1 MTEDEKKFLA
11 EWERRDRAANPHHWA
26 IHDHAMGQLQRKQSN
41 VNAVLLKGMV
51 VIIAIL
57 LAIIITT

>member
-1 MTEDEKKFLA
+1 MTEDEKFWRQFEA
-11 EWERRDRAANPHHWA
+11 RDRAKNPHAWA
-26 IHDHAMGQLQRKQSN
+26 IHDHAMDRLQRKQPN
-41 VNAVLLKGMV
+41 VSAVLLKGMI